1 MKLPLLTTL
10 ALCLKLASADP
21 SLGACGP
28 TPPTVPEFDPE
39 RVSIKWES
47 NKTILVTQPIHKQY
61 MGYWYTQYVIFAPYT
76 PEGVYC
82 SRPEYGSFE
91 NGTISVYNSGAKA
104 DGSFD
109 QICGWAEQVR

>member
-1 MKLPLLTTL
+1 
-10 ALCLKLASADP
+10 
-21 SLGACGP
+21 
-28 TPPTVPEFDPE
+28 
-39 RVSIKWES
+39 
-47 NKTILVTQPIHKQY
+47 

-91 NGTISVYNSGAKA
+91 NGTISVYNSGAKT

-109 QICGWAEQVR
+109 EVCGWAEQVRGCLAKNRL

>member
-1 MKLPLLTTL
+1 
-10 ALCLKLASADP
+10 
-21 SLGACGP
+21 
-28 TPPTVPEFDPE
+28 
-39 RVSIKWES
+39 
-47 NKTILVTQPIHKQY
+47 

-82 SRPEYGSFE
+82 SRPEYGSFD

-109 QICGWAEQVR
+109 QICGWA